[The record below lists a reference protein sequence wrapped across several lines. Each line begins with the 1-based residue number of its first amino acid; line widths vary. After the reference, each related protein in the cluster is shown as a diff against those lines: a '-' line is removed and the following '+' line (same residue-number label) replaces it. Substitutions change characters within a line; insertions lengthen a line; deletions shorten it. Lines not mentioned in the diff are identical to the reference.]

1 MRRRVKLTEGD
12 LRRIVKKSVNRI
24 IRESEFDS
32 SESVWDVLNELEEYM
47 DDRDIIARLISRIGE
62 DRALLILKYI
72 NSVESQGFDDEI

>member
-62 DRALLILKYI
+62 DRALLILKDI

>member
-24 IRESEFDS
+24 IMESEFDS

-62 DRALLILKYI
+62 DRALLILKDI

>member
-1 MRRRVKLTEGD
+1 MRRIIKLTEGD
-12 LRRIVKKSVNRI
+12 LRKIVKKSVNRI

-32 SESVWDVLNELEEYM
+32 SESVWDVFNELEEYM

-62 DRALLILKYI
+62 DRALLILKDI

>member
-12 LRRIVKKSVNRI
+12 LHRIVKKSVNRI

-62 DRALLILKYI
+62 DRALLILKDI

>member
-62 DRALLILKYI
+62 DSALLILKDI

>member
-47 DDRDIIARLISRIGE
+47 DDMDIIARLISRIGE
-62 DRALLILKYI
+62 DRALLILKDI

>member
-1 MRRRVKLTEGD
+1 MRRRVKLTAGD

-62 DRALLILKYI
+62 DRALLILKDI